1 MDPSNN
7 NQIVCVRIFRDL
19 TKIDQTRPKEGNYPC
34 AGYYQK
40 ALINHELMEGIYCK
54 KDYKEK
60 DYEVTVIYNVHPD
73 YASRGV
79 TLLMN

>member
-1 MDPSNN
+1 
-7 NQIVCVRIFRDL
+7 
-19 TKIDQTRPKEGNYPC
+19 
-34 AGYYQK
+34 
-40 ALINHELMEGIYCK
+40 MEGIYCK